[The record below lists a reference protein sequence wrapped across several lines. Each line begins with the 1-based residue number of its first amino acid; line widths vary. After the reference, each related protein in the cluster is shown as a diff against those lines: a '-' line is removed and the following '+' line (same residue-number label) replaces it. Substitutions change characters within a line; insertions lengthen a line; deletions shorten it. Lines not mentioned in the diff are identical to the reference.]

1 MTIRT
6 HRVPLSDVLRTVEVR
21 DPAGRVTV
29 RAVEDADE
37 LVVTVDPLDEVAEQL
52 IDRVEVEVTRSHL
65 RVTAPERR
73 LLRTPSFAIEVQT
86 PPGAAVRIA
95 VASADVTL
103 TGRLGRAE
111 LTSASGDV
119 AVEHCA
125 ELQVRSASGDTRVEL
140 VDGAAT
146 LASAAGDVRLGSAGG
161 PALLR
166 TASGEV
172 AVDEGTGDLSVRT
185 ASGDVRV
192 GRASAGTV
200 RLTTVSG
207 DATVGVEPGLRLWL
221 DLTSVSGR
229 LDSEL
234 EEEAAEDAGGST
246 PDLAVQLQSVSGDL
260 RIRRALPR
268 AAVPH
273 GG

>member
-1 MTIRT
+1 MTVRT
-6 HRVPLSDVLRTVEVR
+6 HRVPLADPLRTIEVR
-21 DPAGRVTV
+21 NPAGRVTV

-37 LVVTVDPLDEVAEQL
+37 LVVTVEPLDEVAEQL
-52 IDRVEVEVTRSHL
+52 VDRVEVLATRSHL
-65 RVTAPERR
+65 RVTVPGRR

-86 PPGAAVRIA
+86 PPGAAVRVA

-119 AVEHCA
+119 AVEHA
-125 ELQVRSASGDTRVEL
+125 TELQVRSASGDTRVEL

-166 TASGEV
+166 TSSGEV
-172 AVDEGTGDLSVRT
+172 AVDEATGDLSVRT

-207 DATVGVEPGLRLWL
+207 GATVGVEPGLRLWL
-221 DLTSVSGR
+221 DLRSVSGR

-234 EEEAAEDAGGST
+234 EEEGADGST
-246 PDLAVQLQSVSGDL
+246 PDLAVLLQSVSGDL